1 MLDGHIRWEKMFVE
15 GRDDFIRA
23 GGTGGRG
30 LSEWGR
36 RSHRRR
42 TMRRLQMQGDK
53 RQKKE
58 QYDGDHEGIEWTGRA
73 RHWGQVQGGE
83 EDMGQEG

>member
-1 MLDGHIRWEKMFVE
+1 
-15 GRDDFIRA
+15 
-23 GGTGGRG
+23 
-30 LSEWGR
+30 
-36 RSHRRR
+36 
-42 TMRRLQMQGDK
+42 MRRLQMQGDK